1 MRDIK
6 QLGYDIEA
14 GALAP
19 VSFVKAQNGTSEHP
33 GDKVTIVDGIRFVK
47 SVVDQV
53 MASPFAAS
61 TLILLTYDESGGYY
75 DHIIPPGAVDNQPYG
90 ARVPLLAIGRFAK
103 SNHISHVQMEH
114 SSIVKFIEWNW
125 LNQQTGQ
132 LNTRD
137 SKVNNIGSMLDP
149 AKTGTLVP
157 Q

>member
-1 MRDIK
+1 MHCTQDRDWPGPRAARGHVPDRWKVVEQGIEISMSDMW
-6 QLGYDIEA
+6 LGARAHRVGSRLE
-14 GALAP
+14 
-19 VSFVKAQNGTSEHP
+19 
-33 GDKVTIVDGIRFVK
+33 
-47 SVVDQV
+47 
-53 MASPFAAS
+53 
-61 TLILLTYDESGGYY
+61 
-75 DHIIPPGAVDNQPYG
+75 PYG

-132 LNTRD
+132 FNTRD

-149 AKTGTLVP
+149 AKTGVLVP